1 MNKKDQT
8 NKNIIIAGIGFFAI
22 VIAII
27 AVINLFI
34 PSSHAQVPASFANF
48 DQQASFAS
56 FDQQASFANFD
67 QQASFANF
75 DQQASFANFDQQAS
89 FANFDQQAS
98 FANFNQFDYS
108 PTFNRGNAFA
118 NDFNFAFNNKFA
130 FDKNARS

>member
-75 DQQASFANFDQQAS
+75 DQQASFANF
-89 FANFDQQAS
+89 
-98 FANFNQFDYS
+98 NQFDYS
-108 PTFNRGNAFA
+108 PKLDCDNAFA
-118 NDFNFAFNNKFA
+118 NDFNFAFNDKFA

>member
-34 PSSHAQVPASFANF
+34 PSSHAQVPASFA
-48 DQQASFAS
+48 S

-67 QQASFANF
+67 QQASFT
-75 DQQASFANFDQQAS
+75 S
-89 FANFDQQAS
+89 
-98 FANFNQFDYS
+98 FNQFDYS
-108 PTFNRGNAFA
+108 PKFDRDNAFA
-118 NDFNFAFNNKFA
+118 NDFNFAFNDKFA